1 MKPPCFS
8 RTVVAGV
15 EQLSTVGAE
24 RFTRETRPQL
34 HLPEIYSARPWESVA
49 VIRGMR
55 VFQCA
60 DEGVLEDRGRG
71 KKGLAKEESDRIL

>member
-1 MKPPCFS
+1 MEQRDSPEKP
-8 RTVVAGV
+8 
-15 EQLSTVGAE
+15 ELWN
-24 RFTRETRPQL
+24 PQL

-71 KKGLAKEESDRIL
+71 RKGLAKEESDRIL